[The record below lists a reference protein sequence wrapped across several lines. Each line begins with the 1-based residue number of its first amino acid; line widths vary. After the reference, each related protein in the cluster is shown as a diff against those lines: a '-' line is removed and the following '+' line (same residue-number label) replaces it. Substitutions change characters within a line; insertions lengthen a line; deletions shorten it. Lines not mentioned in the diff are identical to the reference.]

1 MAAMARVLFTRPLP
15 QVATDLLERAG
26 HHVMVH
32 GHDGPLSAD
41 LLGNLVAEADGMLCT
56 LADRISPELLAAGP
70 NLRAI
75 SVFAVGFDNV
85 DLAATA
91 ARGIAVGN
99 TPDVLTD
106 ATADLAMALL
116 LAAARQLPQGEQ
128 NVRGGMWSTWE
139 PLGFL
144 GLELAGARLCIVGAG
159 RIGRA
164 TGHRAEAFGM
174 QVEYVGRTDDLR
186 AALAR
191 ADVVSLHAPH
201 TPQTAGMID
210 AAAIAAMKP
219 GAILV
224 NTARGTLIDQVA
236 LREALVRGH
245 LGAAA
250 LDVTD
255 PEPLPPSDPLLTAPN
270 LIVLPH
276 IGSATVNARNA
287 MAARAAKN
295 LIAGL
300 AGEPMPWAVPLPS

>member
-1 MAAMARVLFTRPLP
+1 MRAIAHVLFTRPLP
-15 QVATDLLERAG
+15 QVAADLLHSAG
-26 HHVMVH
+26 HTVMVH
-32 GHDGPLSAD
+32 GHDGPISSD
-41 LLGNLVAEADGMLCT
+41 LLGDLIGEADGLLCT
-56 LADRISPELLAAGP
+56 LADRISGELLASARS
-70 NLRAI
+70 LRAV

-85 DLAATA
+85 DLAAAT

-116 LAAARQLPQGEQ
+116 LAAARHLPEGEQ
-128 NVRGGMWSTWE
+128 NVRSGQWRTWE
-139 PLGFL
+139 PLGLL

-174 QVEYVGRTDDLR
+174 QVEYVGRRDDLH

-219 GAILV
+219 GAILI

-236 LREALVRGH
+236 LREALERGH
-245 LGAAA
+245 LSAAA

-255 PEPLPPSDPLLTAPN
+255 PEPLAPSDPLLSAPN
-270 LIVLPH
+270 LIVVPH
-276 IGSATVNARNA
+276 IGSATVRARDA